1 MQSDV
6 DAPKKAKED
15 LTNQGTAVVSN
26 GKLDLVDPQPTHAGA
41 DANPALSPGD
51 ILAENRNSPHKDA
64 GSHENKVKNCP
75 NKMNNSME
83 RLDLIGAK
91 RIAHQN

>member
-41 DANPALSPGD
+41 DANPALSPAD
-51 ILAENRNSPHKDA
+51 ILAGKQKFTPQK
-64 GSHENKVKNCP
+64 C
-75 NKMNNSME
+75 
-83 RLDLIGAK
+83 
-91 RIAHQN
+91 RITREKGEKLLKQNG